1 MYWLLIAMGG
11 YVFPPRGSSQN
22 LVTKEKWVLNNP
34 ILLSDRHLG
43 DILERRRNQG
53 KDMRFPENDTSN
65 SDTFRQLYYKLFLL
79 QYLENPN
86 VPFPYKEEKAKEYCD
101 SMDTIAPNL
110 LKGGLMDDWNFEF

>member
-1 MYWLLIAMGG
+1 MYWLLILMGG

-22 LVTKEKWVLNNP
+22 LVTKEKWVLDNP

-53 KDMRFPENDTSN
+53 KDMRFPEKDTST
-65 SDTFRQLYYKLFLL
+65 SDTFRQLYCKLLLL

-86 VPFPYKEEKAKEYCD
+86 VPFPYKEEKAKEYWE
-101 SMDTIAPNL
+101 SMDSIAPNL
-110 LKGGLMDDWNFEF
+110 LEGGLLDDWNFEF